1 MDQLIIL
8 ILLAYVKYTITLR
21 STVVFHIVPFFSL
34 MYNMGV
40 LCLFF
45 QMYFLY
51 DLNSSLTI
59 SSLIVP
65 SNNIWTSCS
74 MSACR
79 KAPWIKVPMNY
90 LPYLASIVHDNIM
103 ASRDMVSPFVMQ
115 SFCDLTL
122 AHPLTLMLPSHFSF
136 GKIRYHGAFFFS
148 SCDMSSLLRA
158 VVLLADEADLAP

>member
-1 MDQLIIL
+1 MKNKSMGGLKIHG
-8 ILLAYVKYTITLR
+8 LAHNFNFISVRYISYNCTFN
-21 STVVFHIVPFFSL
+21 SSYPYSAFFSL

-103 ASRDMVSPFVMQ
+103 ASRDMVSPFVM
-115 SFCDLTL
+115 
-122 AHPLTLMLPSHFSF
+122 
-136 GKIRYHGAFFFS
+136 
-148 SCDMSSLLRA
+148 
-158 VVLLADEADLAP
+158 